1 MRYGS
6 VCSGVEAATLAW
18 EPLGWEPVFF
28 AEVEPFPCAV
38 LMQKFNATKPQRLL
52 DPNEADTEKE
62 RKQRELWQK
71 KIATFRD
78 GGTIP
83 NFGDFT
89 KIEKD
94 DYDGE
99 IDLLVGGTSCQSFSV
114 AGLRKG
120 LEDARGNLALEFAR
134 LAYRTGVRWLVW
146 ENVPGVLSS
155 NQGKDFA
162 AFLSLLCG
170 WEVEVPVVGKRKGEP
185 ERKWRNSGIV
195 TGAPGCYS
203 LAWRTLDAQFV
214 RVDGYPRAVPQRR
227 RRIFLVGYLGNWQY
241 PAAVLFDPGCL
252 SRDNPPQRKTGAG
265 VARSLTASSGGAS
278 GKEQQYTF
286 VNEYGIPLNAL
297 SAKPLEAADG
307 DITRMENPNL
317 VCMAHGQGGAEVMSD
332 HAPTLSCNHEA
343 PIVCRESGQG
353 FWQQDEASGTVK
365 VNGAEPT
372 TVVCYDA
379 RGLGSGDVSPVITGD
394 HAARTNDYMPVIVEN
409 KASFGFLPGQGS
421 KAGSVGFEEELSPT
435 LRSSCDS
442 YGVLCYGI
450 AENIIN
456 RKPQNGGNGTGISRD
471 VQFTLNTSGVH
482 GVCCFT
488 QNDAGRDC
496 TYELAPTLRSGG
508 SDGGP
513 INQAIADSGTVRR
526 LTPTEAER
534 LMGFP
539 DGHTQIEWSGKAKE
553 YCPDGARYKACGNS
567 MCVNVMRWIGTR
579 IQLTEAFLSENI
591 KNNCIKE

>member
-52 DPNEADTEKE
+52 DPDGADTEKE
-62 RKQRELWQK
+62 LKQRELWQK
-71 KIATFRD
+71 KIATFPD

-99 IDLLVGGTSCQSFSV
+99 IDLLVGGCPCQAWSV

-120 LEDARGNLALEFAR
+120 FDDQRGNLSLEFAR
-134 LAYRTGVRWLVW
+134 LAYRTNSRWLVF
-146 ENVPGVLSS
+146 ENVPGIQSHGAGRAFAEILS
-155 NQGKDFA
+155 A
-162 AFLSLLCG
+162 LCG
-170 WEVEVPVVGKRKGEP
+170 WEVEVPVLRRKKNGDLV
-185 ERKWRNSGIV
+185 RGWKNSGVV

-214 RVDGYPRAVPQRR
+214 RVDGYPHAVPQRR

-252 SRDNPPQRKTGAG
+252 SRDNPPQRKTGTG
-265 VARSLTASSGGAS
+265 VARSLTASAGGAS

-297 SAKPLEAADG
+297 SAKPLEAANG
-307 DITRMENPNL
+307 DISRMENPNL

-332 HAPTLSCNHEA
+332 HSPTLSCNHEA

-379 RGLGSGDVSPVITGD
+379 RGLGPGDVSPVITGD

-409 KASFGFLPGQGS
+409 QAAFGFLPGQGS
-421 KAGSVGFEEELSPT
+421 KAGSIGFEEELSPT

-456 RKPQNGGNGTGISRD
+456 RQPQNGGNGTGISRD

-526 LTPTEAER
+526 LTPTECER

-539 DGHTQIEWSGKAKE
+539 DGHTKIEWNGKSIE
-553 YCPDGARYKACGNS
+553 ECPDGPRYKACGNAFT
-567 MCVNVMRWIGTR
+567 VNCARWIGRR
-579 IQLTEAFLSENI
+579 IQMVEELLHE
-591 KNNCIKE
+591 

>member
-38 LMQKFNATKPQRLL
+38 LMQKFNATKPQRIL
-52 DPNEADTEKE
+52 DPAEADTAKE
-62 RKQRELWQK
+62 SKQRELWQK

-170 WEVEVPVVGKRKGEP
+170 WEIEVPVVGKRKGEP

-214 RVDGYPRAVPQRR
+214 RVDGYPHAVPQRR

-286 VNEYGIPLNAL
+286 VNEYGVPLNAL
-297 SAKPLEAADG
+297 VANPLEAARG

-317 VCMAHGQGGAEVMSD
+317 VCSTVMSF
-332 HAPTLSCNHEA
+332 AQNT
-343 PIVCRESGQG
+343 R
-353 FWQQDEASGTVK
+353 DEVRY
-365 VNGAEPT
+365 VNGDGQIAG
-372 TVVCYDA
+372 A
-379 RGLGSGDVSPVITGD
+379 L
-394 HAARTNDYMPVIVEN
+394 AAN
-409 KASFGFLPGQGS
+409 PGMKQT
-421 KAGSVGFEEELSPT
+421 K
-435 LRSSCDS
+435 
-442 YGVLCYGI
+442 
-450 AENIIN
+450 
-456 RKPQNGGNGTGISRD
+456 
-471 VQFTLNTSGVH
+471 
-482 GVCCFT
+482 
-488 QNDAGRDC
+488 
-496 TYELAPTLRSGG
+496 
-508 SDGGP
+508 
-513 INQAIADSGTVRR
+513 
-526 LTPTEAER
+526 
-534 LMGFP
+534 
-539 DGHTQIEWSGKAKE
+539 
-553 YCPDGARYKACGNS
+553 
-567 MCVNVMRWIGTR
+567 
-579 IQLTEAFLSENI
+579 
-591 KNNCIKE
+591 